1 MIVEN
6 KLKEWA
12 ILKEKDFKEK
22 IRTAIFISDTI
33 EKIFSIFK
41 LIDDASE
48 GIEEIEKEF
57 IVKNRSIK
65 K

>member
-1 MIVEN
+1 M
-6 KLKEWA
+6 
-12 ILKEKDFKEK
+12 KEKDFKEK